1 MKTAGANIV
10 QGVTIGVASGLILVL
25 FVWVWNSYDQHRE
38 RQEQIDYLSATIQEH
53 RLSIE
58 EAEGFYHE
66 ALDREF
72 NRDELRKAYLDSMY
86 RRVLAILDGRA
97 SRLTFDE
104 VHELRQVF
112 FALER
117 HPNWI
122 PNDRGYRG
130 LFNDLEAVEWLD
142 LEPLQ

>member
-1 MKTAGANIV
+1 MKTVGTNIV
-10 QGVTIGVASGLILVL
+10 QGVTIGVTSGLILGL
-25 FVWVWNSYDQHRE
+25 FVWAWNSYEHHRE
-38 RQEQIDYLSATIQEH
+38 RQDQVRYLSATIREH

-58 EAEGFYHE
+58 KAEGFYHE

-72 NRDELRKAYLDSMY
+72 NRDELRKAHLDSLY
-86 RRVLAILDGRA
+86 HRVQAILDGRA

-104 VHELRQVF
+104 AHGLRQVF
-112 FALER
+112 FVLER

-130 LFNDLEAVEWLD
+130 LFNDLDAIEWLD